1 MSGEVSPMT
10 ARKGGA
16 WGTLLLSVF
25 MAAGAPVRPAVAA
38 TEDSRYV
45 SNTIRGK
52 LFDPDT
58 GHPMAGATL
67 RFQPIEEG
75 ADQREA
81 VTAEDGSYKVE
92 GLGFGRYVL
101 EIVTAD
107 GEVIRG
113 VNPIVVDENKK
124 YEVTLKISKRYRSE
138 TSVDLDRQRFA
149 VAVNE
154 TPFNWKRFWTEFAIF
169 FGAAAAV
176 AVAAD

>member
-1 MSGEVSPMT
+1 MT
-10 ARKGGA
+10 RRKRSAGG
-16 WGTLLLSVF
+16 LLLLA
-25 MAAGAPVRPAVAA
+25 MLLAAGTPVRPVLAA
-38 TEDSRYV
+38 GEETRYM

-58 GHPMAGATL
+58 GKPMAGATL
-67 RFQPIEEG
+67 RFQPLDEG
-75 ADQREA
+75 AEQREG

-92 GLGFGRYVL
+92 GLGFGKYAL

-113 VNPIVVDENKK
+113 VNPIAIDENKK
-124 YEVTLKISKRYRSE
+124 VEVDLKISKTSRAE
-138 TSVDLDRQRFA
+138 TSVEMDKQRFA
-149 VAVNE
+149 VAVNDK
-154 TPFNWKRFWTEFAIF
+154 PFKWKRFWTEFAIF